1 MFNTART
8 TAKTLL
14 VAASAASFVA
24 LGAGIAGAD
33 TLGGVTDGLPLG
45 DLGSQVP
52 SQLTEGVS
60 TPLGDLV
67 KVTPGQISA
76 QPDVRH
82 QAAPAE
88 TAGHA
93 VGGGVSA
100 PVETGEENSA
110 NVGPLDLG
118 AAREALPLGQGA
130 DPVSGAVGGLGLLES
145 LGLGGGGT
153 LPLSHGADPV
163 SGAVGGLGLLE
174 SLGLGG
180 GGTLPLSHGADPVS
194 GAVGGLGLLESL
206 GLGGGGTLPLSH
218 GASPVRDSAGTA
230 VAAVSEVGS
239 TAEQGVHEVGSGLS
253 SLDAPLPV
261 RGETLPLAAA
271 DTPVGPVDGKN
282 TDLTGGAGTL
292 VSDLVLSD
300 DVLPMA
306 GSAAGVLDGA
316 PVSLPSDELDL
327 SDATGIVGSTLPQSA
342 PAAGDLGLPELPAP
356 GDVLPLAA
364 PETTAAV
371 TDLVGQDALGNDLV
385 GVRGLPTVG
394 EPTIETGPV
403 TDLLPAG
410 TV

>member
-118 AAREALPLGQGA
+118 AAREALPLGQ
-130 DPVSGAVGGLGLLES
+130 
-145 LGLGGGGT
+145 
-153 LPLSHGADPV
+153 GADPV

>member
-118 AAREALPLGQGA
+118 AAREALPLGQ
-130 DPVSGAVGGLGLLES
+130 
-145 LGLGGGGT
+145 
-153 LPLSHGADPV
+153 
-163 SGAVGGLGLLE
+163 
-174 SLGLGG
+174 
-180 GGTLPLSHGADPVS
+180 GADPVS

>member
-1 MFNTART
+1 MFDTARI

-14 VAASAASFVA
+14 VAAGTASFVA

-33 TLGGVTDGLPLG
+33 TLGGITDGLPLG

-67 KVTPGQISA
+67 KVDPGQISA

-82 QAAPAE
+82 QSGPVE
-88 TAGHA
+88 TVGHV
-93 VGGGVSA
+93 VGDGVSA
-100 PVETGEENSA
+100 PVETGEENAA

-118 AAREALPLGQGA
+118 TAGEALPLGQGS
-130 DPVSGAVGGLGLLES
+130 DPVSDVLGGLGLLEG
-145 LGLGGGGT
+145 LGLGGGT

-174 SLGLGG
+174 SLGLGLG
-180 GGTLPLSHGADPVS
+180 GGTLPLSHD
-194 GAVGGLGLLESL
+194 
-206 GLGGGGTLPLSH
+206 
-218 GASPVRDSAGTA
+218 ASPVRGHAETA

-239 TAEQGVHEVGSGLS
+239 TAEQGVHEVSNSLN
-253 SLDAPLPV
+253 SLDAPLPA

-271 DTPVGPVDGKN
+271 DTPVGPLNSEN

-292 VSDLVLSD
+292 VSELVLSD

-306 GSAAGVLDGA
+306 GGVLDGA

-327 SDATGIVGSTLPQSA
+327 SGATEIVGSTLPQSA

-371 TDLVGQDALGNDLV
+371 TDLVGQDALLGQDALGNDLV
-385 GVRGLPTVG
+385 GVRGLPAVG
-394 EPTIETGPV
+394 EPTVDTGQV
-403 TDLLPAG
+403 TGLLPSG

>member
-130 DPVSGAVGGLGLLES
+130 DPVA
-145 LGLGGGGT
+145 
-153 LPLSHGADPV
+153 
-163 SGAVGGLGLLE
+163 GAVGGLGLLE